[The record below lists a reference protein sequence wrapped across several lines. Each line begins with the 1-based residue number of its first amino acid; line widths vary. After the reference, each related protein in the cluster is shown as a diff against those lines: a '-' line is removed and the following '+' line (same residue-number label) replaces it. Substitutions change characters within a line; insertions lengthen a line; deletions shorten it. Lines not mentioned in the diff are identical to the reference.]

1 MWLTVTEYLCHK
13 WQVICCICRCHNS
26 IISKFIT
33 CHCVCSDGCYYLEQ
47 EFVNVPDHV
56 CSHPIFSG
64 VRFDQFV
71 SLISCINRIVSL
83 LRSTAFDY
91 QFGIFKLFFNLNR
104 GRQREPISSSSLN
117 MLYIL
122 SKRLKLTIT
131 RIFYIKH
138 VCY

>member
-13 WQVICCICRCHNS
+13 WQVICCICRCHNP
-26 IISKFIT
+26 IISTFIT
-33 CHCVCSDGCYYLEQ
+33 CHCVCSDGCYHLEQ
-47 EFVNVPDHV
+47 EFVDRLDPV
-56 CSHPIFSG
+56 CSHPSFSG
-64 VRFDQFV
+64 VRFAQFF
-71 SLISCINRIVSL
+71 SCIHRIVSL

-91 QFGIFKLFFNLNR
+91 QFGILKLFFNLNR
-104 GRQREPISSSSLN
+104 GRQREPISSSSWN